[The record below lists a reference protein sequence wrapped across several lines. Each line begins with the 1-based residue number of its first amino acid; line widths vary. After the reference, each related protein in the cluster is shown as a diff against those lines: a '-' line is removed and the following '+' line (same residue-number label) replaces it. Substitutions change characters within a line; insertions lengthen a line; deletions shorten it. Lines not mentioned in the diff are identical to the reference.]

1 MTNIII
7 VLTVSSTEVALLYQ
21 TAANF
26 LQFSIPTSYNN
37 QQLCQLSYLLRII
50 EVART
55 AKSIEKMNPLRFPA
69 ACKKSLGLAQIFKP
83 VWIRGTSRRDLSPRP
98 VAGTRPP
105 FWVRRPW
112 IFGTSPCDLFL
123 KTFCVNCSWDKSLR
137 PVLSGKLSRAQL
149 QGLVPSCVPITLGTP
164 GNRTQTK
171 NESQLVGG

>member
-1 MTNIII
+1 MII

-37 QQLCQLSYLLRII
+37 QQLCQLSYLLKII

-69 ACKKSLGLAQIFKP
+69 ACKKSLGLAQVFKP
-83 VWIRGTSRRDLSPRP
+83 VEFVGLVAWICPRDLLQGL

-105 FWVRRPW
+105 F
-112 IFGTSPCDLFL
+112 
-123 KTFCVNCSWDKSLR
+123 
-137 PVLSGKLSRAQL
+137 
-149 QGLVPSCVPITLGTP
+149 
-164 GNRTQTK
+164 
-171 NESQLVGG
+171 